1 MSIKVETLLD
11 GLAFPEGPRW
21 HDGRL
26 FFSDLFA
33 GTVRAVEL
41 SGRAELIAEIA
52 ERPSGLGWTP
62 DNKLLV
68 VSMNDR
74 KLLRMEEGSLRL
86 HADLA
91 PFATGPC
98 NDMVVDAQGRAFV
111 GNFGFDMFGGAER
124 RQAAVMRVEADGVAS
139 IAADGLDFPN
149 GMVIPPD
156 GGSLI
161 VAESYG
167 NRLTRFDLAPDGTL
181 SNRRP
186 FAELPG
192 VVPDGICLD
201 AEGAVWVA
209 HARAN
214 QAVRVLQGGRIVET
228 VTVAEGRAVFACALG
243 GEDRRTLFLCTSAAP
258 GPDSRA
264 ANQGRIEIARVAVPG
279 AGWP

>member
-1 MSIKVETLLD
+1 MSTKVETLLD

-26 FFSDLFA
+26 FFSDIF
-33 GTVRAVEL
+33 GGCVRALEL
-41 SGRAELIAEIA
+41 SGRAELIAEVA
-52 ERPSGLGWTP
+52 ERPSGLGWTA

-74 KLLRMEEGSLRL
+74 KLLRMEEGKLSP

-91 PFATGPC
+91 PFAAGPC
-98 NDMVVDAQGRAFV
+98 NDMVVDAQGHAFV

-124 RQAAVMRVEADGVAS
+124 RPAAIIGVEPDGTAS

-149 GMVIPPD
+149 GMAIAPD
-156 GGSLI
+156 GASLI
-161 VAESYG
+161 AAESYG
-167 NRLTRFDLAPDGTL
+167 QRLTRFDLGPDGTL
-181 SNRRP
+181 SNRRV
-186 FAELPG
+186 FAQFDD

-214 QAVRVLQGGRIVET
+214 QALRVFEGGRIAET
-228 VTVAEGRAVFACALG
+228 VTVAEGRHVFACALG
-243 GEDRRTLFLCTSAAP
+243 GEDRRTLFLCTSAVR
-258 GPDSRA
+258 GPESREA
-264 ANQGRIEIARVAVPG
+264 KQGRIEIARVAVPG